1 MNILLWIVVIVGGG
15 IGLFS
20 CLYIVAS
27 LIGTICY
34 KIYRKLKYHMSL
46 YD

>member
-1 MNILLWIVVIVGGG
+1 MDILLWIVIIIGGG
-15 IGLFS
+15 AGLLS
-20 CLYIVAS
+20 CLYIVVS
-27 LIGTICY
+27 LFGTIIY